1 MKTALKLTAAVLAA
15 GSLAIGTAASAVVF
29 TSGSFAIS
37 AFTSSN
43 TDVTTTSIF
52 PLTSAVTIG
61 SPVDD
66 FAAVVLPPTITL
78 PAGAVDLNI
87 VGCCNWTDPQLGT
100 FAGTLAPVRTQTTP
114 HPNASATWDVVG
126 QYTVGPAFSNAGA
139 ILTANITWSMTQTGG
154 PTAATSISGTF
165 HSPRASPPNGA
176 PEPGTL
182 ALLGLGLAGLAATRR
197 RKK

>member
-154 PTAATSISGTF
+154 PTDATSISGTF